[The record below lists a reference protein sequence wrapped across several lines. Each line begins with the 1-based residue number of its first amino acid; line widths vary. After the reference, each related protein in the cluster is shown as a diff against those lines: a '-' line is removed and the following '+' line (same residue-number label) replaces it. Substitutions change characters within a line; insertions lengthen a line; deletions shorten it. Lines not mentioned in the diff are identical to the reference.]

1 MTASPPIDPRPAAEG
16 RVALVTGSARGMG
29 RAMCEVLAE
38 RGHVVVGLDRLEQEP
53 GPLARTIV
61 ADLSDAAVPRQVVDD
76 VLAREGR
83 LDVVV
88 HNAAVY
94 QWRHPLPE
102 VTLEDWESMTSVNL
116 RAVFFLSQAAAEAMR
131 PNGWGRIIGISSVGA
146 RTGGVS
152 NSAVYNAA
160 KAGIISLMKN
170 FARNYGPY
178 GVTAN
183 AVAPGAVKGF
193 MVEHL
198 SSEELDRVVATVPL
212 GRFAEPIEVARV
224 VGFLASDD
232 ASYINGATIDV
243 NGGWVMP

>member
-1 MTASPPIDPRPAAEG
+1 MGEP

-38 RGHVVVGLDRLEQEP
+38 RGHRVVGLDQLDQDR
-53 GPLARTIV
+53 GPLARTIA
-61 ADLSDAAVPRQVVDD
+61 ADLADPTVHRKVVDD
-76 VLAREGR
+76 VLETEGR
-83 LDVVV
+83 LDVLV

-94 QWRHPLPE
+94 IPTHPLPE
-102 VTLEDWESMTSVNL
+102 VTLEDYELQTAVNL
-116 RAVFFLSQAAAEAMR
+116 RAVFFLSQAAAESMR

-160 KAGIISLMKN
+160 KAGVISLMKN

-178 GVTAN
+178 GITAN

-193 MVEHL
+193 MTDHLTPDERERFVEL
-198 SSEELDRVVATVPL
+198 VPL
-212 GRFAEPIEVARV
+212 GRFAEPVEVARV

-232 ASYINGATIDV
+232 ASYVNGATIDV
-243 NGGWVMP
+243 NGGWIMT

>member
-1 MTASPPIDPRPAAEG
+1 MSEA

-29 RAMCEVLAE
+29 RAMAEVLAAA
-38 RGHVVVGLDRLEQEP
+38 GHRVVGLDRIEQDP
-53 GPLARTIV
+53 GPLERV
-61 ADLSDAAVPRQVVDD
+61 VEADLLDPAVPRRVVDD
-76 VLAREGR
+76 ILATEGR
-83 LDVVV
+83 LDIVV
-88 HNAAVY
+88 HNAAVFVPG
-94 QWRHPLPE
+94 HPLPE
-102 VTLEDWESMTSVNL
+102 VTLEDYDLQTGVNL

-152 NSAVYNAA
+152 NSAIYNAA

-170 FARNYGPY
+170 FARNYGRY
-178 GVTAN
+178 GITAN
-183 AVAPGAVKGF
+183 AVTPGAVTGF
-193 MVEHL
+193 MTDHL
-198 SSEELDRVVATVPL
+198 TDAERDAVIAQVPL

-232 ASYINGATIDV
+232 ASYVNGATIDV

>member
-1 MTASPPIDPRPAAEG
+1 MSEP

-29 RAMCEVLAE
+29 RAMCEVLAAS
-38 RGHVVVGLDRLEQEP
+38 GHRVVGLDRIHQER
-53 GPLARTIV
+53 GPLERTV
-61 ADLSDAAVPRQVVDD
+61 SADLTDPAAPAGVVSE
-76 VLAREGR
+76 VLATEGR
-83 LDVVV
+83 LDIVV

-94 QWRHPLPE
+94 VPDHPLPE
-102 VTLEDWESMTSVNL
+102 VTIDDYDLQTSVNL

-152 NSAVYNAA
+152 HSAIYNAA
-160 KAGIISLMKN
+160 KAGVISLMKN
-170 FARNYGPY
+170 FARNYGRY
-178 GVTAN
+178 GITAN
-183 AVAPGAVKGF
+183 AVAPGAVEGF
-193 MVEHL
+193 MTAHL
-198 SSEELDRVVATVPL
+198 TREERDAVIASLPL

-243 NGGWVMP
+243 NGGWVMT